1 MHALGSLFNGYLLEI
16 LISKVLYLEKRIIDY
31 ASENQKKQRNQ
42 SRMTVEGEERNG
54 LENGPNGGKMEINGS
69 GNGPNGGKKGI
80 ENDNPERLFTP
91 VRIQLIA
98 MSATVGNVQEL
109 AQWFGRTVP
118 FITDYRP
125 VSLTENIV
133 AGDECCNKGGN
144 TTVEKLQLVD
154 RSDYERYGRS

>member
-133 AGDECCNKGGN
+133 AGDECCNKDGN
-144 TTVEKLQLVD
+144 TTVEKLQLFD